1 MECLGRQYIAEV
13 VIVPWQSPIATFL
26 AWIMLNAGYDNN
38 SDAAVSLST
47 GMLGMVEVITVYFQ
61 IIFEVSL
68 RFEHYVDLL
77 LF

>member
-1 MECLGRQYIAEV
+1 
-13 VIVPWQSPIATFL
+13 
-26 AWIMLNAGYDNN
+26 MLNAGYDNN

-47 GMLGMVEVITVYFQ
+47 GMLGLVEVITVYFQ

-68 RFEHYVDLL
+68 RYEHYVDLL